1 MIHSQGEKCQRE
13 GAILTKN
20 YELFKGKI
28 KEEPTELQIC
38 KKYFLYSLFT
48 LFFFP
53 VHRLREEEKK
63 EK

>member
-48 LFFFP
+48 LFFF
-53 VHRLREEEKK
+53 LFID
-63 EK
+63 